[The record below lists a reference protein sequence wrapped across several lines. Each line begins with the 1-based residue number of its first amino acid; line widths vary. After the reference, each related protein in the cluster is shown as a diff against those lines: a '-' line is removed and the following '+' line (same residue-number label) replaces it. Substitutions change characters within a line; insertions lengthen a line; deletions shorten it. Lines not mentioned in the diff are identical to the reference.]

1 MNCIIIIIISIYLH
15 ILVLDAYSANLIKMP
30 FVGVIVVVNLWCN
43 ILMLCFE
50 TIKIF
55 HQPLGIQPLPSPP
68 KAVMKFHFSKRIAH
82 SHAPTNEGGQ

>member
-1 MNCIIIIIISIYLH
+1 MHCIIIIIISIYLH

-43 ILMLCFE
+43 ILMLSFE
-50 TIKIF
+50 SIQIC

-68 KAVMKFHFSKRIAH
+68 KL
-82 SHAPTNEGGQ
+82 